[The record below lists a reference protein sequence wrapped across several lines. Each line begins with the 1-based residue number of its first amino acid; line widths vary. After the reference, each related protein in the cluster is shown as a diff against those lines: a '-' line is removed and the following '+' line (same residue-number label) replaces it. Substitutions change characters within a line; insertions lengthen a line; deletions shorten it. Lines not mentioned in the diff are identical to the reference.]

1 MPGARVPCPGVVVR
15 HQVYEVERRGDAR
28 ERPFAVVLR
37 AGGRRDRELEV
48 RLLVVVVAAAAATAL
63 EEVVVVVVMVM
74 VVVVVVVR
82 LLPAA
87 AGAERLG
94 VRVQR
99 LPHLLQQQHEVLG
112 LLGGGGILPI
122 DVDAV
127 EAEVLD
133 ELDAALGEA
142 LAAGWGGGWRVEVFG
157 RVGVRPAAD
166 GEEHFEVAVALLEQE
181 ELLDAAVDVGAH
193 VVP

>member
-1 MPGARVPCPGVVVR
+1 M
-15 HQVYEVERRGDAR
+15 
-28 ERPFAVVLR
+28 
-37 AGGRRDRELEV
+37 
-48 RLLVVVVAAAAATAL
+48 
-63 EEVVVVVVMVM
+63 
-74 VVVVVVVR
+74 
-82 LLPAA
+82 
-87 AGAERLG
+87 
-94 VRVQR
+94 
-99 LPHLLQQQHEVLG
+99 LG
-112 LLGGGGILPI
+112 LLGGGGILPV

-166 GEEHFEVAVALLEQE
+166 GEEHFEVAVALFQQE

-193 VVP
+193 VVPRVAGVVLFDVGPGIRHDTGVARKNNGVIQTWVLIYTHTSPLSGRMLAKA